1 MVSRPKPR
9 PHETGIDGLVI
20 YGDSQKLNDFFSG
33 IELLSVPSETADSKS
48 VKGHTVTRYPGDPGF
63 SRAGHT
69 ADYLKGYPQK
79 RIALPGKRAWAYRDG
94 TILGVIDL
102 SSAMQFTYTGT
113 FKQLVDYA
121 NSHVGGFSYWLKSP
135 TGRPVRINLPF
146 LP

>member
-9 PHETGIDGLVI
+9 PHDTGVDGLVI
-20 YGDSQKLNDFFSG
+20 YGDSQKLNDFFLG
-33 IELLSVPSETADSKS
+33 IELASVPVETSDTKN
-48 VKGHTVTRYPGDPGF
+48 VKAHTVRRYPGDPGF
-63 SRAGHT
+63 QRDAHEAS
-69 ADYLKGYPQK
+69 YLKGYPQK

-102 SSAMQFTYTGT
+102 RSAMQFTFTGS

-121 NSHVGGFSYWLKSP
+121 NGHVGAFSYWLKSP
-135 TGRPVRINLPF
+135 SGRPVRINLPI